1 MINFADIIVVILLAA
16 LLYACIRSV
25 LPDRKTGR
33 SRCSCGGNC
42 SSCALNCM
50 AQAVIKRKCNS

>member
-1 MINFADIIVVILLAA
+1 MISFADIIVVILLAA
-16 LLYACIRSV
+16 LLYVCIRSV

-33 SRCSCGGNC
+33 SCCSCGGNC